1 MRIFRSID
9 EVPGDF
15 GPTVVSVGNFDGV
28 HCGHRQVLKE
38 VVHRARAIGAKALGL
53 TFDPHPLRILRPEIA
68 PKLITPQPR
77 KEALLAECGLDALL
91 VIPFTRDFSMI
102 TPAEFARDILAGRL
116 QAREVHE
123 GENFHFGHKA
133 QGTTGR
139 LAELGRE
146 FGFEVKSYPVMMLRG
161 SPVSSSH
168 IRELLRAGKV
178 GRARHLLGAVFSI
191 TGAPG
196 PGRGYGHKY
205 TVPTINLSR
214 YDELVPGDGVY
225 VTRTRVDQE
234 TFNSVTNIGKR
245 PTFGDDL
252 FAIETHLLDFHPIDV
267 TAQTEVEISF
277 LQWRR
282 PEIKFSSVEAL
293 KEQIG
298 RDVRRAQRYFA
309 LAAKESLT
317 TETQRHGGKRSGDP
331 VIR

>member
-1 MRIFRSID
+1 MRIFRAVEEIPTD
-9 EVPGDF
+9 L

-28 HCGHRQVLKE
+28 HCGHKQVLQE
-38 VVHRARAIGAKALGL
+38 VVHRARAIGAKAVGV
-53 TFDPHPLRILRPEIA
+53 TFDPHPVRILRPDVA

-77 KEALLAECGLDALL
+77 KEALLAECGLDALV
-91 VIPFTRDFSMI
+91 VIPFTRDFSM
-102 TPAEFARDILAGRL
+102 TTAAEFARNILAGKLR
-116 QAREVHE
+116 AVEVHE

-168 IRELLRAGKV
+168 IRELLAAGKV
-178 GRARHLLGAVFSI
+178 SRARHLLGRVFSI
-191 TGAPG
+191 TGTPG
-196 PGRGYGHKY
+196 RGRGYGHKY

-214 YDELVPGDGVY
+214 YDELAPADGVY
-225 VTRTRVDQE
+225 ITRTRVDQE
-234 TFNSVTNIGKR
+234 TFDSVTNIGNR

-252 FAIETHLLDFHPIDV
+252 FAIETHLLGFHPIEV

-277 LQWRR
+277 LRWRR
-282 PEIKFSSVEAL
+282 PEIKFPSVEAL

-298 RDVRRAQRYFA
+298 KDVRRAQRYFQR
-309 LAAKESLT
+309 LASN
-317 TETQRHGGKRSGDP
+317 QREITRINEDT
-331 VIR
+331 